1 MKKLFLITLI
11 VGLVPLSMSA
21 QDDDMYF
28 VPKKA
33 DKEARQAARVTP
45 PPAPAGLDMSVDEY
59 NRRHLSSSYQ
69 IIGTD
74 SLGNDIIEFSA
85 GDGSYPKQV
94 DTVYVYRFDDSD
106 DFRYSSRMGLF
117 DGFYGWYD
125 PFFWGYRSAYWSGIY
140 YPYYSSWY
148 ASRWYDPWYIGW
160 YGWYD
165 WYDPWLYGLTPWGWY
180 SPYYYSS
187 YLWGLPY
194 YRGWYDYYG
203 FYGGG
208 IAHHG
213 TSGTRNHGVIAHSER
228 TTASQFGG
236 RRVASGSFGSA
247 GGSASSSGSRT
258 YSGSSARSGFGGS
271 RASSSTPTFSG
282 QQSTPRSSPS
292 WSGSSSGGSRS
303 SGGSGSFGGGGS
315 RSGGGF
321 SGGGHSSGG
330 GSRSGGG
337 FGGRR

>member
-228 TTASQFGG
+228 TTASHHGYTTASRGTFGG
-236 RRVASGSFGSA
+236 RRVASGSFGST
-247 GGSASSSGSRT
+247 GGSASI
-258 YSGSSARSGFGGS
+258 
-271 RASSSTPTFSG
+271 RAV
-282 QQSTPRSSPS
+282 PRSLL
-292 WSGSSSGGSRS
+292 
-303 SGGSGSFGGGGS
+303 
-315 RSGGGF
+315 
-321 SGGGHSSGG
+321 
-330 GSRSGGG
+330 
-337 FGGRR
+337 RRRRRRLRPAQGLL